1 MTSSDKRRHPRV
13 ETFNPISYVCLDDDG
28 TPVDEGMGATRNISQ
43 SGALLETSRPIK
55 AKYIMLI
62 TIDLDNNIME
72 TKAEVVHTRQDD
84 SGQYLTGIQFTGSAE
99 DIKKMIKNF
108 IIDYHRRKDQM
119 AGK

>member
-1 MTSSDKRRHPRV
+1 
-13 ETFNPISYVCLDDDG
+13 
-28 TPVDEGMGATRNISQ
+28 MGATRNISQ

-62 TIDLDNNIME
+62 TIDLENNLME

-84 SGQYLTGIQFTGSAE
+84 SGKYLTGIQFTGSAE

-108 IIDYHRRKDQM
+108 IIDYHRRKDDM